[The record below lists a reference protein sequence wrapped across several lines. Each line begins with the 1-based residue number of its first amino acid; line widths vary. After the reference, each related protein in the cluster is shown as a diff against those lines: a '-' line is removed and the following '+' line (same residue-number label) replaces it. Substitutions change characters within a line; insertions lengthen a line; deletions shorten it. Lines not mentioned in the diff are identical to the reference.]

1 MRVLGIDPG
10 LSQRAN
16 SCALALLIMDSRAIS
31 ALSLVAVSVHPG
43 EDRGESL
50 RRIRDAV
57 ASLCPDA
64 IVVEDQCRVAVG
76 AQARG
81 QWGARNLGVILV
93 QGLAH
98 GVGAPVVEVQP
109 QAVKARV
116 AGDRG
121 ADKDAVKRG
130 VAAILKR
137 SRLDLGRELT
147 SHESDAVAIAL
158 TGFPMVG
165 IMERR
170 RRP

>member
-1 MRVLGIDPG
+1 MLGIDPG
-10 LSQRAN
+10 LSRKAN
-16 SCALALLIMDSRAIS
+16 SCALALLGMDARTIS
-31 ALSLVAVSVHPG
+31 GLSLVSVSVHPG
-43 EDRGESL
+43 EERGESL
-50 RRIRDAV
+50 ARIRGAI

-64 IVVEDQCRVAVG
+64 IVVEDQCRVSVG

-98 GVGAPVVEVQP
+98 GFGVPVVEVQP
-109 QAVKARV
+109 QSVKARV
-116 AGDRG
+116 TGDRG

-137 SRLDLGRELT
+137 DRLDIGRELT
-147 SHESDAVAIAL
+147 SHEADAVAIAL
-158 TGFPMVG
+158 TGYPMVG

-170 RRP
+170 RA